1 MKLSTHP
8 VSVHLGLIIYCRNI
22 LCMCPA
28 SDMLVR
34 NWAHEAPV
42 ECVRSA
48 HLCLII
54 GVTLVSVWLCS
65 SAAFIHA
72 SGALGPVLGYAL
84 GALLLQYY
92 VDSFSHEV
100 LISAG
105 HPQWIGAW
113 WGGFIICG
121 LLLLLLAFPFLG
133 YPRVLVQEKRRLLEN
148 KTKEQLLSE
157 DERPVDT
164 QYGRSI
170 KGTLL

>member
-1 MKLSTHP
+1 M
-8 VSVHLGLIIYCRNI
+8 
-22 LCMCPA
+22 
-28 SDMLVR
+28 
-34 NWAHEAPV
+34 
-42 ECVRSA
+42 
-48 HLCLII
+48 
-54 GVTLVSVWLCS
+54 
-65 SAAFIHA
+65 
-72 SGALGPVLGYAL
+72 LGYAL

-157 DERPVDT
+157 DNKPLDT
-164 QYGRSI
+164 HYGKSI
-170 KGTLL
+170 KGMYFVVDSHYKVIIAFGSCFRQS